1 MIESGMET
9 RELTFC
15 QLLRL
20 SLLLFVPIVAS
31 GMFARSQQAN
41 PITTESA
48 QSEIRSS
55 SGNQEAGISSSR
67 ATDPQVM
74 EDQVL
79 VDRGDFAEAAKNL
92 LTYLSNHADS
102 ADAHFLLGYVLYRED
117 KPQNSLAEYTRGAH
131 LRKPDANA
139 LAVVA
144 MDYVLLRDYPD
155 ADKWLTQA
163 TAWSPDNALYWY
175 YLGRTKYSENHF
187 QEAVDAFKRVLTL
200 HPRDVRAEY
209 NLGLSYVGLDRS
221 DDAKSAYQAAIV
233 WQEHDAQQDPQPYL
247 DLGILLAQQGH
258 ADEAIPD
265 LQKATELDMRNP
277 RAHEELG
284 RAYEQVRDLARAG
297 SEIEKA
303 ISLAPNVSALHFEMG
318 RIYQKEGLTAQAK
331 EEFARCAT
339 LNASHSTDSA
349 GTPNPV
355 PRN

>member
-1 MIESGMET
+1 MT
-9 RELTFC
+9 HHLTFFSH
-15 QLLRL
+15 
-20 SLLLFVPIVAS
+20 SLMLVALIIYS
-31 GMFARSQQAN
+31 GIRADGQQSIGN
-41 PITTESA
+41 DPGQS
-48 QSEIRSS
+48 QSEIPAPS
-55 SGNQEAGISSSR
+55 
-67 ATDPQVM
+67 ATPESDLPASHPADQLVTA
-74 EDQVL
+74 EQVL
-79 VDRGDFAEAAKNL
+79 VERGDYLDAQKHLSA
-92 LTYLSNHADS
+92 YLSDHADS

-117 KPQNSLAEYTRGAH
+117 KPQDSLAEYTRGAH

-175 YLGRTKYSENHF
+175 YLGRTKYSENRF
-187 QEAVDAFKRVLTL
+187 QEAVDSFTRVLTL
-200 HPRDVRAEY
+200 HPQDVRAEY
-209 NLGLSYVGLDRS
+209 NLGLAYAGMNRD
-221 DDAKSAYQAAIV
+221 DDAVYAYQTAIV

-265 LQKATELDMRNP
+265 LQKGVELDTRNP

-303 ISLAPNVSALHFEMG
+303 ISLAPNISALHFEMG

-331 EEFARCAT
+331 EEFARCAA
-339 LNASHSTDSA
+339 LNATHSTDSA